1 MAGLAPCIDL
11 AGDPWF
17 ARPRQ
22 SYKRRSPGIVVAG
35 DLLNARQG
43 GARQEGVVTDRDL
56 CMNIIALAAAMHPT
70 DTSLTRGA
78 SRHG

>member
-1 MAGLAPCIDL
+1 VVRAPASKL
-11 AGDPWF
+11 QA
-17 ARPRQ
+17 AL
-22 SYKRRSPGIVVAG
+22 SGIVVAG